1 MVLLFWSEF
10 NSYLEIK
17 TASEMFID
25 VNRGGDKL
33 NINVDI
39 ELYRLPCSI
48 LSLDI
53 QDVMGSHTVNI
64 HGSLMKYR
72 LDKDKKILGEEK
84 YNVKEKKKDV
94 AKKDDD
100 DDNDDDSM
108 PDYELVKKEISNQ
121 EGCKIKGYFLVNK
134 VPGNFH
140 ISSHAFSPIIHRLF
154 TDGFLNF
161 DLSHKINHISFG
173 DDKDFKIIKTRFNT
187 GELSPLDHTEKV
199 DSNKKFY
206 EYYLKVSKL
215 TL

>member
-84 YNVKEKKKDV
+84 YNVKEKKKS
-94 AKKDDD
+94 KKD
-100 DDNDDDSM
+100 
-108 PDYELVKKEISNQ
+108 
-121 EGCKIKGYFLVNK
+121 
-134 VPGNFH
+134 
-140 ISSHAFSPIIHRLF
+140 A
-154 TDGFLNF
+154 
-161 DLSHKINHISFG
+161 
-173 DDKDFKIIKTRFNT
+173 
-187 GELSPLDHTEKV
+187 
-199 DSNKKFY
+199 
-206 EYYLKVSKL
+206 
-215 TL
+215 